1 MTSPVSDASAE
12 PRLGKMRKHRARI
25 GEHSMKSSLS

>member
-1 MTSPVSDASAE
+1 MIPPVIDSSAE
-12 PRLGKMRKHRARI
+12 PRVGNMHKHRTRI